1 MAAPRGASDCL
12 KPMQSLLAVSLLVL
26 GSFVASGCAEAP
38 APKAPEAPMAQVR
51 APGEELCASQ
61 GDPTDMKVCRAEA
74 RLRAARKAKEVGKYE
89 CYDDRVGQMHAAVRE
104 RDAARGRRREQIALG
119 YQPDEGTRVKISEQR
134 VSEIWDH
141 LQSGICDGH

>member
-1 MAAPRGASDCL
+1 
-12 KPMQSLLAVSLLVL
+12 MQSLRAVALLVFAPL
-26 GSFVASGCAEAP
+26 VAAGCAEAA
-38 APKAPEAPMAQVR
+38 APKAPEAPVAQLR

-74 RLRAARKAKEVGKYE
+74 RLRAARKAKEVGRYE

-104 RDAARGRRREQIALG
+104 RDAVRGRRREQIALG
-119 YQPDEGTRVKISEQR
+119 FQPDEGARVKISEQR

-141 LQSGICDGH
+141 LQSGICDGHEH